1 VYYFTSRIFNS
12 YYQYIEDFTFG
23 VSVAPCRYLADSVTG
38 KAVSTKTYYRE
49 PSSESVSLAFS
60 VKRPQAAVACSSAT
74 NHTTFYAK
82 KVEVWPDT
90 YFSASDINFT
100 STTINTEFTMEISKS
115 KLGMVPYE
123 QIINVVATLSY
134 ADATGNLQD
143 LSIAYRLL
151 FAYTISPV
159 LSSNFQNILIDK
171 SLILNASETSV
182 PEMLYEE

>member
-1 VYYFTSRIFNS
+1 
-12 YYQYIEDFTFG
+12 
-23 VSVAPCRYLADSVTG
+23 
-38 KAVSTKTYYRE
+38 
-49 PSSESVSLAFS
+49 
-60 VKRPQAAVACSSAT
+60 
-74 NHTTFYAK
+74 
-82 KVEVWPDT
+82 
-90 YFSASDINFT
+90 
-100 STTINTEFTMEISKS
+100 MEISKS